1 MAKSSAVA
9 VYAAGFLQ
17 GCAFVLIP
25 ALGTILAAPP
35 YRLSSSAYGVL
46 FLPQTLGA
54 IFGALAA
61 DTLHQRI
68 GSAGLFRTGVA
79 ANVVALLLLASAAY
93 TGGLLAQGLLLLE
106 TLFLGVGFGL
116 TLAAINRY
124 AALLFPGSSTTA
136 VTLLNAVIGG
146 ATALSPLILHGI
158 AAWTRWGTWPLMQA
172 AGFALILMLPLPAST
187 SKAIE
192 SSRWQASMLLFALAV
207 FIYAIGEGI
216 FGSWANIY
224 ISVNKALPAHD
235 GALALSVF
243 WGSMTL
249 FRVLLVLVPERV
261 VAQRLFY
268 LAAPLGMGACFA
280 ALPFLSSAAALIGT
294 FAMAG
299 VACSVYYPFSMS
311 YGLTAFVGHQ
321 TRIAGLMVAALMAGE
336 GIGSFALGPLQSLVT
351 LELIYLI
358 SALLAVPLF
367 VLGWRLSA
375 GKSQL
380 KS

>member
-1 MAKSSAVA
+1 MAKLGAVA
-9 VYAAGFLQ
+9 IYAAGFLQ

-35 YRLSSSAYGVL
+35 YHLSSSAYGAL

-54 IFGALAA
+54 IVGALGA
-61 DTLHQRI
+61 DTLHQHI
-68 GSAGLFRTGVA
+68 GSAGLFRTGVV
-79 ANVVALLLLASAAY
+79 ANVIALLLLAGAAC
-93 TGGLLAQGLLLLE
+93 TGGALAQGLLLLE
-106 TLFLGVGFGL
+106 TLFLGAGFGL
-116 TLAAINRY
+116 TLAAINRQ

-158 AAWTRWGTWPLMQA
+158 ASWTRWGAWPLMLA
-172 AGFALILMLPLPAST
+172 AGFALVLMLPLPGSRPRAV
-187 SKAIE
+187 E
-192 SSRWQASMLLFALAV
+192 SPGAQASMLPFAMAV
-207 FIYAIGEGI
+207 FIYAVGEGI

-224 ISVNKALPAHD
+224 LSVNKALPAHD

-249 FRVLLVLVPERV
+249 FRVLLALVPERV

-268 LAAPLGMGACFA
+268 LAAPLGMGVCFA
-280 ALPFLSSAAALIGT
+280 ALPFLSSAWTLIGT

-311 YGLTAFVGHQ
+311 YGLTAFAAQQ

-351 LELIYLI
+351 LERIYLI

-367 VLGWRLSA
+367 VLGWRLSGRA
-375 GKSQL
+375 KAN
-380 KS
+380 